1 MLEEWKLMNCSI
13 ILFINSWR
21 RFYNVVVYCAAGLE
35 EFEEKIDR
43 ITENKGEVGDSDSW
57 IANIYKQFA
66 GEYADVS

>member
-1 MLEEWKLMNCSI
+1 
-13 ILFINSWR
+13 
-21 RFYNVVVYCAAGLE
+21 LE